1 MFILS
6 KRLSNNL
13 MTLLKRKELIYNGFE
28 SGTFPLPNQP
38 IVLAKPA
45 KPSSLNPFQVNYS

>member
-13 MTLLKRKELIYNGFE
+13 MTLLKRKELIYNASE
-28 SGTFPLPNQP
+28 SGIFPLPNQP